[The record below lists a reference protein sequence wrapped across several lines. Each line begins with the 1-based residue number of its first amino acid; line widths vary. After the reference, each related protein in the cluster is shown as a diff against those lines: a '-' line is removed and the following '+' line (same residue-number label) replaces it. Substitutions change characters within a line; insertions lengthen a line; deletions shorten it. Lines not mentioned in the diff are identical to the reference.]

1 MSPEV
6 RSDLATLSGYHSAQ
20 VEVDVRLN
28 TNESPFTLPAG
39 YTERLLERI
48 SELDLNRYPDREA
61 TVLRSGIAALHGVEV
76 AEIFAANGSN
86 EVIQSLL
93 LAFGGPGRTTLV
105 FEPTYALHSHIS
117 RITGTTVIEAERG
130 DDFVLHAD
138 HLAGVAREVDPDILF
153 LCSPNNP
160 TGGTDGPELVEAALA
175 ATTGLVVV
183 DEAYGQFADTTA
195 LDLRDLPD
203 ADRLVVSRTFSKTWA
218 LAGVRLGYLVADPSV
233 VAGCF
238 NVVLPYHLSA
248 LTQAA
253 GECALA
259 FNDEMDAHVAELVRQ
274 REALWSEM
282 SGLDLE
288 LWPSRSNFILFRPTS
303 KGGHDVWQDL
313 VERSVL
319 VRDCS
324 SWDRLDDCL
333 RVTVGTAEE
342 NARFLEALKE
352 AL

>member
-6 RSDLATLSGYHSAQ
+6 RSDLSALSGYHSVQ

-28 TNESPFTLPAG
+28 TNESPFTLPEAF
-39 YTERLLERI
+39 TQQLLERI
-48 SELDLNRYPDREA
+48 AATDLNRYPDREA
-61 TVLRSGIAALHGVEV
+61 TVLRSGIADLHDVGIEEV
-76 AEIFAANGSN
+76 FAANGSN

-93 LAFGGPGRTTLV
+93 LAFGGPGRTALV
-105 FEPTYALHSHIS
+105 FEPTYALHSHIA
-117 RITGTTVIEAERG
+117 RITGTTVVSSERG
-130 DDFVLHAD
+130 EAFVLQAD
-138 HLAGVAREVDPDILF
+138 HVTEAASEVDPDVLF

-160 TGGTDGPELVEAALA
+160 TGGTDAPDLVIAALE

-195 LDLRDLPD
+195 LDLRRLPG

-218 LAGVRLGYLVADPSV
+218 LAGVRLGYLVAAASV
-233 VAGCF
+233 VEACF
-238 NVVLPYHLSA
+238 SVALPYHLSS

-253 GECALA
+253 GECALG
-259 FNDEMDAHVAELVRQ
+259 FSDRMDEQVTELVRQ
-274 REALWSEM
+274 REALWAQM
-282 SGLDLE
+282 SGLDLD
-288 LWPSRSNFILFRPTS
+288 LWPSRSNFILFRPRS

-313 VERSVL
+313 VEHSVL

-324 SWDRLDDCL
+324 SWDRLEDCL
-333 RVTVGTAEE
+333 RVTVGTASE